1 MDPVWGIG
9 LREDDPRANGP
20 RQWGGT
26 ILLGEAL
33 SAVREEIRD
42 TETGLANPASVGR
55 FRTPTGMLEST
66 KFRPRRSRAR

>member
-1 MDPVWGIG
+1 MIPEPNTHASG
-9 LREDDPRANGP
+9 EKKKK
-20 RQWGGT
+20 
-26 ILLGEAL
+26 LLGEAL